1 MSDLKQLLKDN
12 GVVGAGGAGFPSY
25 SKLAEG
31 ASILLINAV
40 ECEPLLY
47 TSYTL
52 LQERMRDILV
62 GMRAVMDYAKIPV
75 GLIAVKGYRAEK
87 LGYADGQ
94 ELAEGIRIK
103 HVPNVYPMG
112 DEINLI
118 YTATGRV
125 VPPGQ
130 LPITR
135 GVIVYNTETIYN
147 IGLVAQFGQPVTKTY
162 LTISGDI
169 PEAFC
174 VKVPVGMKIAEV
186 LEIMKVK
193 VPDTH
198 VVIDGGPSMGTIVN
212 LSRDVVKK
220 PCSGLLILP
229 KTIPAVMNKLR
240 TVDDNFRRAASVCC
254 QCSRCTDMCPR
265 HLLGYP
271 LEPHKMVR
279 STLSAAQAD
288 PELIK
293 TATMCCGCDICS
305 TLACCQDISPMQIIK
320 QYKGILAKNR
330 VKYVAD
336 ANEQF
341 TPSPEREYRM
351 VSAPKWKEVLGV
363 AKYDKFPPTYIEQKL
378 AAKEVEVPM
387 SQHIGAPAI
396 PCVKVGDEVVENQMI
411 AQAAEG
417 LSIPHFAPITGRVT
431 YVDGTKIVIHV

>member
-1 MSDLKQLLKDN
+1 MADLKQLLKDN

-25 SKLAEG
+25 CKLAEG
-31 ASILLINAV
+31 ADTLLINAV

-52 LQERMRDILV
+52 MQERIRDIII
-62 GMRAVMDYAKIPV
+62 GMRAVMEYANIPR
-75 GLIAVKGYRAEK
+75 GLLAVKDYRAKK
-87 LGYADGQ
+87 LGYSDGQ
-94 ELAEGIRIK
+94 ELAPGVFIK
-103 HVPNVYPMG
+103 YIPNVYPMG

-135 GVIVYNTETIYN
+135 GVIVFNTETIYN
-147 IGLVAQFGQPVTKTY
+147 IGLVVQFNQPVTKTY
-162 LTISGDI
+162 LTISGDTDK
-169 PEAFC
+169 AYC

-186 LEIMKVK
+186 LKIMNVK

-198 VVIDGGPSMGTIVN
+198 VVIDGGPSMGTVVN
-212 LSRDVVKK
+212 LATDVVKK

-229 KTIPAVMNKLR
+229 KTIPAVANKLR
-240 TVDDNFRRAASVCC
+240 TKEDNFRRASSVCC
-254 QCSRCTDMCPR
+254 QCNRCTDLCPR

-279 STLSAAQAD
+279 STLSAAMAD

-305 TLACCQDISPMQIIK
+305 TLACCQEISPMQIIK
-320 QYKGILAKNR
+320 EYKGILAKNR
-330 VKYVAD
+330 MKYVAD
-336 ANEQF
+336 PNEQF
-341 TPSPEREYRM
+341 TPSPDRQARM
-351 VSAPKWKEVLGV
+351 VSAGKWKEVLGV
-363 AKYDKFPPTYIEQKL
+363 AKYDKFPPIYVEEKL
-378 AAKEVEVPM
+378 KATEVFVPM

-396 PCVKVGDEVVENQMI
+396 PVVAVGDVVEENQMI
-411 AQAAEG
+411 AKAAEG
-417 LSIPHFAPITGRVT
+417 LSVPHFAPISGRVT
-431 YVDGTKIVIHV
+431 YVDAKTIVIHA

>member
-1 MSDLKQLLKDN
+1 MSDLKQLLKDC

-31 ASILLINAV
+31 ASILLVNAV

-52 LQERMRDILV
+52 LQERIRDIVV
-62 GMRAVMDYAKIPV
+62 GMRAVMEYAKIPT

-94 ELAEGIRIK
+94 ELAEGVRIK
-103 HVPNVYPMG
+103 YVPNVYPMG

-118 YTATGRV
+118 YTATGRLV
-125 VPPGQ
+125 KPGQ
-130 LPITR
+130 LPITQ

-147 IGLVAQFGQPVTKTY
+147 IGLVVQFGQPVTKTY

-169 PEAFC
+169 PKAYC

-186 LEIMKVK
+186 LKIMNVE

-212 LSRDVVKK
+212 LSTDVVKK

-229 KTIPAVMNKLR
+229 KTIPAVRNKLR
-240 TVDDNFRRAASVCC
+240 TKDENFRMASSVCC
-254 QCSRCTDMCPR
+254 QCTRCTDMCPR

-279 STLSAAQAD
+279 STLSAAQMT

-293 TATMCCGCDICS
+293 SASMCCGCDICG

-320 QYKGILAKNR
+320 EYKAILAKNKMR
-330 VKYVAD
+330 YVAGPND
-336 ANEQF
+336 EY
-341 TPSPEREYRM
+341 TVSPERDYRM
-351 VSAPKWKEVLGV
+351 VSAGKWKDVLGV
-363 AKYDKFPPTYIEQKL
+363 ARFDKFPPIYVEQKL
-378 AAKEVEVPM
+378 VASEVEVPM

-396 PCVKVGDEVVENQMI
+396 PCVKVGDTVNENEMI

-417 LSIPHFAPITGRVT
+417 LSVPHFAPITGRVT
-431 YVDGTKIVIHV
+431 YIDDKKIVIKA

>member
-1 MSDLKQLLKDN
+1 MADLKQLLKDN

-52 LQERMRDILV
+52 LRERMRDILI
-62 GMRAVMDYAKIPV
+62 GMRAVMEYLNIPA
-75 GLIAVKGYRAEK
+75 GYIAVKGYRAEK
-87 LGYADGQ
+87 LGYTDGQ

-103 HVPNVYPMG
+103 YVPNVYPMG

-118 YTATGRV
+118 YTATGRLV
-125 VPPGQ
+125 KPGQ
-130 LPITR
+130 LPITQ

-147 IGLVAQFGQPVTKTY
+147 IGLVVQFGQPVTKTY

-174 VKVPVGMKIAEV
+174 VKVPVGMRISEV
-186 LEIMKVK
+186 LETMKIQ

-229 KTIPAVMNKLR
+229 KTIPAVRNKLR
-240 TVDDNFRRAASVCC
+240 TMEENFRMAASVCC
-254 QCSRCTDMCPR
+254 QCTRCTDLCPR

-288 PELIK
+288 PDLIK
-293 TATMCCGCDICS
+293 TATMCCGCDICG

-320 QYKGILAKNR
+320 QYKSILAKNKM
-330 VKYVAD
+330 KYVAD
-336 ANEQF
+336 PTEEF
-341 TPSPEREYRM
+341 RVSPEREYRM
-351 VSAPKWKEVLGV
+351 VSANKWKEMLGV
-363 AKYDKFPPTYIEQKL
+363 AQFDKVPPTYVEEKL
-378 AAKEVEVPM
+378 KASQVEVPM

-396 PCVKVGDEVVENQMI
+396 PIVRVGDEVIENQMI
-411 AQAAEG
+411 AKAADG
-417 LSIPHFAPITGRVT
+417 LSIPHFAPITGRVV
-431 YVDGTKIVIHV
+431 YVDDKTIVLHV

>member
-1 MSDLKQLLKDN
+1 MVDLKQLLKDN

-25 SKLAEG
+25 CKLAEG
-31 ASILLINAV
+31 ADTLLINAV

-52 LQERMRDILV
+52 LQERIRDIVV
-62 GMRAVMDYAKIPV
+62 GMRAVMEYAHIPR
-75 GLIAVKGYRAEK
+75 GLIAVKDYRAAK
-87 LGYADGQ
+87 LGYSDGQ
-94 ELAEGIRIK
+94 ELAPGVFIK
-103 HVPNVYPMG
+103 YIPNVYPMG

-147 IGLVAQFGQPVTKTY
+147 IGLVVQFGQPVTKTY

-169 PEAFC
+169 PKAYC

-186 LEIMKVK
+186 LKIMDVQ

-212 LSRDVVKK
+212 LSTDVVKK

-229 KTIPAVMNKLR
+229 KTIPAVRNKLR
-240 TVDDNFRRAASVCC
+240 TVEENFRRAASVCC
-254 QCSRCTDMCPR
+254 QCSRCTDLCPR

-293 TATMCCGCDICS
+293 SATMCCGCDICS
-305 TLACCQDISPMQIIK
+305 TLACCQEISPMQIIK
-320 QYKGILAKNR
+320 EYKNILAKNR
-330 VKYVAD
+330 VKYVANP
-336 ANEQF
+336 NEQF
-341 TPSPEREYRM
+341 TASPDREARM
-351 VSAPKWKEVLGV
+351 VSAGKWKEMLGV
-363 AKYDKFPPTYIEQKL
+363 AKYDKFPPIYVEEKL
-378 AAKEVEVPM
+378 KATEVQVPM
-387 SQHIGAPAI
+387 SQHIGAPTI
-396 PCVKVGDEVVENQMI
+396 PIVQVGDEVIENQMI
-411 AQAAEG
+411 AKAAEG
-417 LSIPHFAPITGRVT
+417 LSVPHYAPITGKII
-431 YVDGTKIVIHV
+431 YVDGKTIVIHV

>member
-1 MSDLKQLLKDN
+1 MSDLKQLLKDC

-31 ASILLINAV
+31 ASILLVNAV

-52 LQERMRDILV
+52 LQERIRDIVV
-62 GMRAVMDYAKIPV
+62 GMRAVMEYAKIPT

-94 ELAEGIRIK
+94 ELAEGVRIK
-103 HVPNVYPMG
+103 YVPNVYPMG

-118 YTATGRV
+118 YTATGRLV
-125 VPPGQ
+125 KPGQ
-130 LPITR
+130 LPITQ

-147 IGLVAQFGQPVTKTY
+147 IGLVVQFGQPVTKTY

-169 PEAFC
+169 PKAYC
-174 VKVPVGMKIAEV
+174 AKVPVGMKIAEV
-186 LEIMKVK
+186 LKIMNVE

-212 LSRDVVKK
+212 LSTDVVKK

-229 KTIPAVMNKLR
+229 KTIPAVRNKLR
-240 TVDDNFRRAASVCC
+240 TKDENFRMASSVCC
-254 QCSRCTDMCPR
+254 QCTRCTDMCPR

-279 STLSAAQAD
+279 STLSAAQMT

-293 TATMCCGCDICS
+293 SASMCCGCDICG

-320 QYKGILAKNR
+320 EYKAILAKNKMR
-330 VKYVAD
+330 YVAGPND
-336 ANEQF
+336 EY
-341 TPSPEREYRM
+341 TVSPERDYRM
-351 VSAPKWKEVLGV
+351 VSAGKWKDVLGV
-363 AKYDKFPPTYIEQKL
+363 ARFDKFPPIYVEQKL
-378 AAKEVEVPM
+378 VASEVEVPM

-396 PCVKVGDEVVENQMI
+396 PCVKVGDTVNENEMI
-411 AQAAEG
+411 AQAAAG
-417 LSIPHFAPITGRVT
+417 LSVPHFAPITGRVT
-431 YVDGTKIVIHV
+431 YIDDKKIVIKA

>member
-25 SKLAEG
+25 CKLAEG

-47 TSYTL
+47 TSFTL
-52 LQERMRDILV
+52 LRERIRDIV
-62 GMRAVMDYAKIPV
+62 IGMRAVMEYAHIPT
-75 GLIAVKGYRAEK
+75 GLIAVKDYRAAK

-94 ELAEGIRIK
+94 ELAEGVRIK
-103 HVPNVYPMG
+103 YVPNVYPMG

-125 VPPGQ
+125 VAPGQ
-130 LPITR
+130 LPITQ

-147 IGLVAQFGQPVTKTY
+147 IGLVVQYNQPVTKTY
-162 LTISGDI
+162 LTLSGDI

-174 VKVPVGMKIAEV
+174 VKVPVGMKISEV
-186 LEIMKVK
+186 LDIMKVK

-212 LSRDVVKK
+212 PNVDVVKK
-220 PCSGLLILP
+220 PTSGLLILP
-229 KTIPAVMNKLR
+229 KDIPAVRNKLR
-240 TVDDNFRRAASVCC
+240 TMEENFRMASSVCC
-254 QCSRCTDMCPR
+254 QCTRCTDMCPR

-279 STLSAAQAD
+279 STLTAAQAT

-293 TATMCCGCDICS
+293 TATMCCGCDICGS
-305 TLACCQDISPMQIIK
+305 LACCQDISPMQIIK
-320 QYKGILAKNR
+320 QYKGILAKNKM
-330 VKYVAD
+330 KYVAGP
-336 ANEQF
+336 NEQF
-341 TPSPEREYRM
+341 IPSPEREYRM
-351 VSAPKWKEVLGV
+351 VSAAKWKEVLGV
-363 AKYDKFPPTYIEQKL
+363 ARFDKFPPTYVEEKL
-378 AAKEVEVPM
+378 KAQEVQVPM

-396 PCVKVGDEVVENQMI
+396 PIVQVGDEVHENEMI
-411 AQAAEG
+411 AKAAEG
-417 LSIPHFAPITGRVT
+417 LSVPHFAPITGHVT
-431 YVDGTKIVIHV
+431 YVDAKTVVIHA

>member
-1 MSDLKQLLKDN
+1 MADLKQLLKDN

-25 SKLAEG
+25 SKLADG

-52 LQERMRDILV
+52 LRERMRDILV
-62 GMRAVMDYAKIPV
+62 GMRAVMEYAKIPT
-75 GLIAVKGYRAEK
+75 GYIAVKGYRAEK

-103 HVPNVYPMG
+103 YVPNVYPMG

-118 YTATGRV
+118 YTATGRLV
-125 VPPGQ
+125 KPGQ
-130 LPITR
+130 LPITQ

-147 IGLVAQFGQPVTKTY
+147 IGLVVQFGQPVTKTY
-162 LTISGDI
+162 LTISGDV

-174 VKVPVGMKIAEV
+174 VKVPVGMRISEV
-186 LEIMKVK
+186 LDIMKVK

-212 LSRDVVKK
+212 PNVDVVKK

-229 KTIPAVMNKLR
+229 KTIPAVRNKLR
-240 TVDDNFRRAASVCC
+240 TMEENFRMAASVCC
-254 QCSRCTDMCPR
+254 QCTRCTDMCPR

-279 STLSAAQAD
+279 STISAAQAT

-293 TATMCCGCDICS
+293 SATMCCGCDICGS
-305 TLACCQDISPMQIIK
+305 LACCQDISPMQIIK
-320 QYKGILAKNR
+320 QYKGILAKNKM
-330 VKYVAD
+330 KYVAD
-336 ANEQF
+336 PTDEF
-341 TPSPEREYRM
+341 TVSPEREYRM
-351 VSAPKWKEVLGV
+351 VSAGKWKEMLGV
-363 AKYDKFPPTYIEQKL
+363 AKYDKFPPTYVEEKL
-378 AAKEVEVPM
+378 KAKEVFVPM
-387 SQHIGAPAI
+387 SQHIGAPAVPI
-396 PCVKVGDEVVENQMI
+396 VKVGDEVVENQMI

-417 LSIPHFAPITGRVT
+417 LSVPHFAPITGRVT
-431 YVDGTKIVIHV
+431 YVDGKTIVLHV

>member
-1 MSDLKQLLKDN
+1 MADLKQLLKDN

-25 SKLAEG
+25 CKLAEG
-31 ASILLINAV
+31 ADTLLINAV

-52 LQERMRDILV
+52 MQERIRDIII
-62 GMRAVMDYAKIPV
+62 GMRAVMEYANIPR
-75 GLIAVKGYRAEK
+75 GLLAVKDYRAKK
-87 LGYADGQ
+87 LGYSDGQ
-94 ELAEGIRIK
+94 ELAPGVFIK
-103 HVPNVYPMG
+103 YIPNVYPMG

-135 GVIVYNTETIYN
+135 GVIVFNTETIYN
-147 IGLVAQFGQPVTKTY
+147 IGLVVQFNQPVTKTY
-162 LTISGDI
+162 LTISGDTDK
-169 PEAFC
+169 AYC

-186 LEIMKVK
+186 LKIMNVQ

-198 VVIDGGPSMGTIVN
+198 VVIDGGPSMGTVVN
-212 LSRDVVKK
+212 LATDVVKK

-229 KTIPAVMNKLR
+229 KTIPAVANKLR
-240 TVDDNFRRAASVCC
+240 TKEDNFRRASSVCC
-254 QCSRCTDMCPR
+254 QCNRCTDLCPR

-279 STLSAAQAD
+279 STLSAAMAD

-305 TLACCQDISPMQIIK
+305 TLACCQEISPMQIIK
-320 QYKGILAKNR
+320 EYKGILAKNR
-330 VKYVAD
+330 MKYMAD
-336 ANEQF
+336 PSEQF
-341 TPSPEREYRM
+341 TPSPDREARM
-351 VSAPKWKEVLGV
+351 VSAGKWKEVLGV
-363 AKYDKFPPTYIEQKL
+363 AKYDKFPPIYVEEKL
-378 AAKEVEVPM
+378 KATEVFVPM

-396 PCVKVGDEVVENQMI
+396 PIVAVGDVVEENQMI
-411 AQAAEG
+411 AKAAEG
-417 LSIPHFAPITGRVT
+417 LSVPHFAPISGRVT
-431 YVDGTKIVIHV
+431 YVDAKTIVIHA

>member
-1 MSDLKQLLKDN
+1 MADLKQLLKDN

-25 SKLAEG
+25 CKLAEG
-31 ASILLINAV
+31 ADTLLINAV

-52 LQERMRDILV
+52 MQERIRDIVV
-62 GMRAVMDYAKIPV
+62 GMRAVMEYGKIAR
-75 GLIAVKGYRAEK
+75 GLLAVKDYRAKK

-94 ELAEGIRIK
+94 ELAPGVFIK
-103 HVPNVYPMG
+103 YIPNVYPMG

-135 GVIVYNTETIYN
+135 GVIVFNTETIYN
-147 IGLVAQFGQPVTKTY
+147 IGLVVQFNQPVTKTY
-162 LTISGDI
+162 LTISGDTDK
-169 PEAFC
+169 AYC

-186 LEIMKVK
+186 LKIMNVK

-198 VVIDGGPSMGTIVN
+198 VVIDGGPSMGTVVN
-212 LSRDVVKK
+212 LATDVVKK

-229 KTIPAVMNKLR
+229 KTIPAVANKLR
-240 TVDDNFRRAASVCC
+240 TKEDNFRRASSVCC
-254 QCSRCTDMCPR
+254 QCNRCTDMCPR

-279 STLSAAQAD
+279 STLSAAMAD

-305 TLACCQDISPMQIIK
+305 TLACCQEISPMQIIK
-320 QYKGILAKNR
+320 EYKGILAKNR
-330 VKYVAD
+330 MKYMAD
-336 ANEQF
+336 PNEQF
-341 TPSPEREYRM
+341 TPSPDREARM
-351 VSAPKWKEVLGV
+351 VSAGKWKEMLGV
-363 AKYDKFPPTYIEQKL
+363 AKYDKFPPIYVEEKL
-378 AAKEVEVPM
+378 KATEVYVPM
-387 SQHIGAPAI
+387 SQHIGAPAVPI
-396 PCVKVGDEVVENQMI
+396 VAVGDLVEENQMI
-411 AQAAEG
+411 AKAAEG
-417 LSIPHFAPITGRVT
+417 LSVPHFAPITGRVT
-431 YVDGTKIVIHV
+431 YVDAKTIVIHA

>member
-1 MSDLKQLLKDN
+1 MADLKQLLKDN

-25 SKLAEG
+25 CKLAEG
-31 ASILLINAV
+31 ADTLLINAV

-52 LQERMRDILV
+52 LQERMRDIV
-62 GMRAVMDYAKIPV
+62 IGMRAVMEYAHIAR
-75 GLIAVKGYRAEK
+75 GLIGVKDYRAAK
-87 LGYADGQ
+87 LGYSDGQ
-94 ELAEGIRIK
+94 ELAPGVFIK
-103 HVPNVYPMG
+103 YIPNVYPMG

-147 IGLVAQFGQPVTKTY
+147 IGLVVQYGQPVTKTY

-169 PEAFC
+169 PKAYC
-174 VKVPVGMKIAEV
+174 VKVPVGMKISEV
-186 LEIMKVK
+186 LSTMGVT

-212 LSRDVVKK
+212 LATDVVKK

-229 KTIPAVMNKLR
+229 KTIPAVANKLR
-240 TVDDNFRRAASVCC
+240 TKEDNFRRAASVCC
-254 QCSRCTDMCPR
+254 QCNRCTDMCPR

-279 STLSAAQAD
+279 STLSAAMAD

-305 TLACCQDISPMQIIK
+305 TLACCQEISPMQIIK
-320 QYKGILAKNR
+320 EYKGILAKNR
-330 VKYVAD
+330 MKYMAD
-336 ANEQF
+336 PNEQF
-341 TPSPEREYRM
+341 TPSPDRQARM
-351 VSAPKWKEVLGV
+351 VSAGKWKEMLGV
-363 AKYDKFPPTYIEQKL
+363 AKYDKFPPIYVEEKL
-378 AAKEVEVPM
+378 KATEVFVPM

-396 PCVKVGDEVVENQMI
+396 PIVAVGDVVEENQMI
-411 AQAAEG
+411 AKAAEG
-417 LSIPHFAPITGRVT
+417 LSVPHFAPISGRVT
-431 YVDGTKIVIHV
+431 YVDAKTIVIHA